1 MTVKCSG
8 CSASGVVGGVT
19 YTAHDNTS
27 IAAKNK
33 NDNDWDRVVTTLV
46 TDMSD
51 LFRHQ
56 NTFNQDISSW
66 DTSNVTNF
74 HGMFEMNPIA
84 NDNSFNQNISAWDTS
99 SATDMSYMFYTADAF
114 NQDIGSWNTSSVTNM
129 ERMFASTNNFNQNIG
144 AWNLSSLTTISYMF
158 NNAGAFNNGGSGT
171 INNWNTSNN
180 YYEKFI

>member
-1 MTVKCSG
+1 M
-8 CSASGVVGGVT
+8 T

-74 HGMFEMNPIA
+74 HGMFEMNFKLLTIIA
-84 NDNSFNQNISAWDTS
+84 FNQNISAWDTS
-99 SATDMSYMFYTADAF
+99 
-114 NQDIGSWNTSSVTNM
+114 
-129 ERMFASTNNFNQNIG
+129 
-144 AWNLSSLTTISYMF
+144 
-158 NNAGAFNNGGSGT
+158 
-171 INNWNTSNN
+171 
-180 YYEKFI
+180 